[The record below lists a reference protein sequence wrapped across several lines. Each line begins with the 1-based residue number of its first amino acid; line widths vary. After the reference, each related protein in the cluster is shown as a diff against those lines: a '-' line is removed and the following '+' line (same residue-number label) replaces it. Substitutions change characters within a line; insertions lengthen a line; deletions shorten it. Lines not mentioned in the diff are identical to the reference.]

1 MISPS
6 SIPTRSAGVVFRKI
20 NNEYLLIPLTND
32 IADMNS
38 LYRMNETGAF
48 IWELIDGQRSIS
60 EITGMLTDEFDVEP
74 AVAEYDVLSFFDEV
88 KLFVQFR

>member
-1 MISPS
+1 M
-6 SIPTRSAGVVFRKI
+6 
-20 NNEYLLIPLTND
+20 IPLTND